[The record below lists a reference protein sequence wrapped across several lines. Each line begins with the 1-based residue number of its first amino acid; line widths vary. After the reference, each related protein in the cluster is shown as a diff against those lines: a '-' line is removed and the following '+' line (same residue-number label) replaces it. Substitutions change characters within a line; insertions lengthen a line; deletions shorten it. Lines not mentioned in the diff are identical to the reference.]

1 MKAKLTKL
9 FTLLAVLIFGISN
22 VWGGDS
28 FPKVDNFENGTCN
41 YGKSNATS
49 IATNSTKEHVRTGE
63 KSVVLQLNTS
73 STGPYTKRSTKFS
86 FVKNT
91 YIHAIGWIKS
101 DDYEEFWFK
110 LASSDGTKVKFGG
123 DANWHQISATYHYTS
138 STADKDVAIY
148 ITSDKKGNKVYYDD
162 IVYYSSNSDVTD
174 TSYPN
179 GPTAGV
185 STTTA
190 INWTNRDDSGDGAT
204 GRQATL
210 IWKRQEG
217 SANDLTLNNQGVYSL
232 TDTEGPSTDQSGHW
246 TLVTASVAADATS
259 YEGTF
264 VAGDVYAIVHC
275 DLAYNYSEPAYV
287 TITAGETYDATFA
300 DGGHGTAPA
309 KAEGV
314 SSVTLTE
321 ITGVAGW
328 KNTGWKADVATKN
341 GTTDVPANTLIAND
355 ETITLLENTTFTAQ
369 WADAY
374 SVTFTFGEGSGT
386 APSGF
391 ESVEGAKFNLP
402 GQGDMVAPSGKAFDG
417 WKANGTGD
425 KIAAGAEYTMTAA
438 AVEFVAQWKAA
449 PTVLFHWRYDG
460 STTTLNSELSA
471 TGGTVTLKST
481 DTNNYSAESASY
493 NANVPDDMKSTG
505 TKGLKTGKS
514 AQYLEIEC
522 TVNFEEGDTIA
533 VTAYGNKDGAGITGW
548 KVSSSDGN
556 TGDIATQTPA
566 GNSNSDYQVGKVVIP
581 STFVAAKKF
590 YLTRAAGTGTGIAAI
605 KVIRPAART
614 IISTVVELTSASIG
628 DDALS
633 AADFATL
640 TTGPAYT
647 YALETK
653 ANEAPTMHFNKRT
666 TITYDEGDP
675 KVTNEDIAVAA
686 TDNGAGYWQAQSIV
700 NAITYTIKVAKPATY
715 AITYYPGANG
725 SGSIAPGNKAED
737 VVFTLSSE
745 RFTRAGYLQTGWAT
759 ADGGAKVYELGA
771 TYTENADL
779 DLYPFW
785 TELDT
790 YVASFACGS
799 TPAGWTYSNDGFDT
813 DSKATVASVC
823 TFVDNGLG
831 TPKTT
836 TGDGTEDDD
845 VAFAKN
851 PDAIA
856 TYDLGITTTVAALNV
871 VLNGG
876 SSSAF
881 NETIEY
887 LGADGSTVKQSYTNS
902 LSAGNWNDNT
912 ISKTDVVA
920 DVRYIRVH
928 GASKWVVMK
937 SFSVSYIETRTKY
950 DVAFAAGTGASGTM
964 PTLHYVE
971 DAEVVL
977 PASTFTAPT
986 DKEFDAWT
994 SSDVTI
1000 TDGKFTMPASDVTV
1014 TATWKDAIT
1023 RYDVTFE
1030 TNGGS
1035 TIDAQEVE
1043 ENGHPTAVA
1052 DPTKANYVFVGWFN
1066 NSDLAP
1072 EHAVADITALTIT
1085 DDITLYAKWQLDI
1098 RLRQLVFSN
1107 GFDAFIKNNEVKAYY
1122 MEGTS
1127 APTMVSYQGVNLKD
1141 VADAV
1146 TIVGNKVRMVGTD
1159 DSVIE
1164 LDLILEA
1171 VTPMSSYDKQI
1182 FDGTETYVK
1191 TGNEFS
1197 TTSGKLGWKFSKND
1211 GDWTRETPGQNRI
1224 YFFVGGSADRATF
1237 TSGASSRAIKVYVN
1251 NELVS
1256 SVETTAAAGST
1267 FDVPLPAANTY
1278 NMIAIIS
1285 NQTSGDGSV
1294 TDIQL
1299 NEHVISTDVSLS
1311 SLTVNGTAIDLQD
1324 GVYTYNFELPYGTVD
1339 APTVVAVA
1347 NAAPY
1352 ATVSAITVDG
1362 TTKAT
1367 FTVTAESSAT
1377 QDYVVNFSIARF
1389 PTITLWDGST
1399 MNAVVENG
1407 DASLNGITWASAG
1420 VNVTSFSA
1428 KTCADNGKSYT
1439 KALDFGGNTKA
1450 TRQFSITIPDGN
1462 VARISLVCNAKGT
1475 SARSISVGTDLAGV
1489 IDENAVSS
1497 IETADNTNLFA
1508 VAFDFFAA
1516 GTLFINTTDGF
1527 QVHEIT
1533 IQMAPGY
1540 GRSAMLGNGV
1550 LGTVCVPNNVVVEDI
1565 QGATFFELMGREP
1578 EHGKL
1583 AFDEITSGEL
1593 EAGVPY
1599 LFQAQ
1604 GNHIA
1609 LLYGATHV
1617 ANPVYKDNGMYGTF
1631 STIVL
1636 TELEDIYYFAQKALW
1651 SCKGAVDLTIAA
1663 NRAYV
1668 KLSKVNELSSASPAP
1683 GRRRILL
1690 GVNGENQATGFENI
1704 EHGDAPMK
1712 VMIEGTLYIFRGEK
1726 VFDATG
1732 RLVK

>member
-1 MKAKLTKL
+1 MLMKAKLTKL
-9 FTLLAVLIFGISN
+9 FTLLAVLLFGFGQMWAEVKLVSVGTEAVSTIAGVGTAPDFFSDKTYKSGDESYSVTISTTFATALGSEYKPDGSTKYKDYYYN
-22 VWGGDS
+22 VNSACDMS
-28 FPKVDNFENGTCN
+28 TTPSNYIKVSTSNCKITKIVIRGLCASSTIQPLPALGCVDGLPTTSTI
-41 YGKSNATS
+41 GSNAGRFVDVIIDNQSCSYGDKKRFDQGSEATYTFTTNVSEVYFSKQFKKVALTGAAAWSTVPSSSQTYCVYGMDVYVEPTAVATAPAITAPTTDQSATYTIGDAITALEVTATGSPAPTYQWYYNSSASTEGATS
-49 IATNSTKEHVRTGE
+49 LGSGAQTASYTPDNSVASDLYYYCVATNSAG
-63 KSVVLQLNTS
+63 
-73 STGPYTKRSTKFS
+73 
-86 FVKNT
+86 
-91 YIHAIGWIKS
+91 
-101 DDYEEFWFK
+101 
-110 LASSDGTKVKFGG
+110 
-123 DANWHQISATYHYTS
+123 SATSPYFHVTVNTPSTPTHDITYTNTKGADNS
-138 STADKDVAIY
+138 SNPTEFYEGVGVASFEPLTDVANFHFTGWSPASIA
-148 ITSDKKGNKVYYDD
+148 DD
-162 IVYYSSNSDVTD
+162 ATTDQTIDAQWVASYNVTF
-174 TSYPN
+174 S
-179 GPTAGV
+179 AGEGTGAV
-185 STTTA
+185 PDA
-190 INWTNRDDSGDGAT
+190 FQKWEGAT
-204 GRQATL
+204 
-210 IWKRQEG
+210 
-217 SANDLTLNNQGVYSL
+217 
-232 TDTEGPSTDQSGHW
+232 
-246 TLVTASVAADATS
+246 
-259 YEGTF
+259 
-264 VAGDVYAIVHC
+264 
-275 DLAYNYSEPAYV
+275 
-287 TITAGETYDATFA
+287 
-300 DGGHGTAPA
+300 
-309 KAEGV
+309 
-314 SSVTLTE
+314 
-321 ITGVAGW
+321 
-328 KNTGWKADVATKN
+328 
-341 GTTDVPANTLIAND
+341 
-355 ETITLLENTTFTAQ
+355 
-369 WADAY
+369 
-374 SVTFTFGEGSGT
+374 
-386 APSGF
+386 
-391 ESVEGAKFNLP
+391 FNLP
-402 GQGDMVAPSGKAFDG
+402 EKGSLTHATKVFDG
-417 WKANGTGD
+417 WKANGTGG

-449 PTVLFHWRYDG
+449 PTVLFHYQWTG
-460 STTTLNSELSA
+460 SGTQPSVDDVLNG
-471 TGGTVTLKST
+471 TGGTITVERKEGSTKTLSNESATFKST
-481 DTNNYSAESASY
+481 
-493 NANVPDDMKSTG
+493 VPADMRFTGSTSKGIKFG
-505 TKGLKTGKS
+505 TSDVYFHIALTSGK
-514 AQYLEIEC
+514 
-522 TVNFEEGDTIA
+522 FEEGDTIRICG
-533 VTAYGNKDGAGITGW
+533 YESFL
-548 KVSSSDGN
+548 VSSTSTSSAG
-556 TGDIATQTPA
+556 TGDISSGFATGA
-566 GNSNSDYQVGKVVIP
+566 NNSNYDTASCVIP
-581 STFVAAKKF
+581 AIIPSDLYVRRTSSS
-590 YLTRAAGTGTGIAAI
+590 AGFAAI
-605 KVIRPAART
+605 KVIRPVKYAVNFAAGEGTGTMTAKAYPAGAEVTLPECTFTAPASKEFDAWTSSDVT
-614 IISTVVELTSASIG
+614 ISAG
-628 DDALS
+628 K
-633 AADFATL
+633 FTM
-640 TTGPAYT
+640 PA
-647 YALETK
+647 
-653 ANEAPTMHFNKRT
+653 NDV
-666 TITYDEGDP
+666 TITATWKAETPKYD
-675 KVTNEDIAVAA
+675 
-686 TDNGAGYWQAQSIV
+686 
-700 NAITYTIKVAKPATY
+700 
-715 AITYYPGANG
+715 ITYYPGTGG
-725 SGSIAPGNKAED
+725 SGSIDPAKKTKD
-737 VVFTLSSE
+737 VDFVLSSE

-759 ADGGAKVYELGA
+759 ADGGVKVYELGA

-779 DLYPFW
+779 ELYPFW

-836 TGDGTEDDD
+836 TGDGTEDDN

-851 PDAIA
+851 ADAIA

-902 LSAGNWNDNT
+902 LSAGNWKDNT

-964 PTLHYVE
+964 PTLHYAE
-971 DAEVVL
+971 GAEVVL
-977 PASTFTAPT
+977 PAATFTPPT

-1127 APTMVSYQGVNLKD
+1127 VPTMVSYQGVNLKD

-1211 GDWTRETPGQNRI
+1211 GDWSRETPGQNRI

-1267 FDVPLPAANTY
+1267 FDIPLPAANAY

-1311 SLTVNGTAIDLQD
+1311 SLTVNGNAVTLVPGQ
-1324 GVYTYNFELPYGTVD
+1324 YTYTYELPYGTVD
-1339 APTVVAVA
+1339 APTVIAVA

-1377 QDYVVNFSIARF
+1377 QDYVVNFTIARF
-1389 PTITLWDGST
+1389 PTIALWDGST
-1399 MNAVVENG
+1399 MTAVVANG
-1407 DASLNGITWASAG
+1407 DPSLNGITWASTG
-1420 VNVTSFSA
+1420 VSVTSFSA
-1428 KTCADNGKSYT
+1428 KTCDDNGKSYT

-1475 SARSISVGTDLAGV
+1475 GARSISVGTDLAGV

-1550 LGTVCVPNNVVVEDI
+1550 LGTVCVPNNVAVEDI
-1565 QGATFFELMGREP
+1565 QGATFYELAGREP

-1609 LLYGATHV
+1609 LLYGATSV
-1617 ANPVYKDNGMYGTF
+1617 GAPVDKGNGMYGTF
-1631 STIVL
+1631 SDITL
-1636 TELEDIYYFAQKALW
+1636 TELDDVYYFAQKALW
-1651 SCKGAVDLTIAA
+1651 GCSDLTSLSVPA

-1668 KLSKVNELSSASPAP
+1668 KLSEIDYLSDPNPAP
-1683 GRRRILL
+1683 GRRRILM

-1704 EHGDAPMK
+1704 ESGDAPMK
-1712 VMIEGTLYIFRGEK
+1712 VMIDGTLYILRGEK

>member
-1 MKAKLTKL
+1 MLMKAKL
-9 FTLLAVLIFGISN
+9 FTLLVVLLFGFGQ
-22 VWGGDS
+22 VWGDTEISLQGTTTAANKKAAQIGSLDAYFGRCGNTVSLTSNGLATGNTSIFVAFKVAAKSEIVLTCYCTASSNYTKEEWLSTVTWSDITNMATTEVNSTPAKAYFETTYDAKTITYDKNTQKNVEYTVSLGEYEAGAYALYIKNSINSAFYLRKITLKPSAATAPAITAPTTDQSATYTIGDAITALEVTATGS
-28 FPKVDNFENGTCN
+28 PAPTYQWYYNSSASTEG
-41 YGKSNATS
+41 ATS
-49 IATNSTKEHVRTGE
+49 LGSGAQTASYTPDNSVASDLYYYCVATNSAGSATSPYFHVTVNTPSTPTHDITYTNTKGAD
-63 KSVVLQLNTS
+63 NS
-73 STGPYTKRSTKFS
+73 SNPTEFYEGVGVAS
-86 FVKNT
+86 FEPLTDVANF
-91 YIHAIGWIKS
+91 HFIGWSPASIA
-101 DDYEEFWFK
+101 DDATTDQTIDAQWV
-110 LASSDGTKVKFGG
+110 ASYNVTFSAGEGTGAVP
-123 DANWHQISATYHYTS
+123 DAFQKWE
-138 STADKDVAIY
+138 
-148 ITSDKKGNKVYYDD
+148 
-162 IVYYSSNSDVTD
+162 
-174 TSYPN
+174 
-179 GPTAGV
+179 
-185 STTTA
+185 
-190 INWTNRDDSGDGAT
+190 GAT
-204 GRQATL
+204 
-210 IWKRQEG
+210 
-217 SANDLTLNNQGVYSL
+217 
-232 TDTEGPSTDQSGHW
+232 
-246 TLVTASVAADATS
+246 
-259 YEGTF
+259 
-264 VAGDVYAIVHC
+264 
-275 DLAYNYSEPAYV
+275 
-287 TITAGETYDATFA
+287 
-300 DGGHGTAPA
+300 
-309 KAEGV
+309 
-314 SSVTLTE
+314 
-321 ITGVAGW
+321 
-328 KNTGWKADVATKN
+328 
-341 GTTDVPANTLIAND
+341 
-355 ETITLLENTTFTAQ
+355 
-369 WADAY
+369 
-374 SVTFTFGEGSGT
+374 
-386 APSGF
+386 
-391 ESVEGAKFNLP
+391 FNLP
-402 GQGDMVAPSGKAFDG
+402 EKGSLTHATKVFDG

-522 TVNFEEGDTIA
+522 TLNFEEGDTIA

-605 KVIRPAART
+605 KVIRPVKYTVNFAAGEGTGTMTAKAYPATAEVTLPECTFTAPASKEFDAWTSSDVT
-614 IISTVVELTSASIG
+614 ISAG
-628 DDALS
+628 K
-633 AADFATL
+633 FTM
-640 TTGPAYT
+640 PA
-647 YALETK
+647 
-653 ANEAPTMHFNKRT
+653 NDV
-666 TITYDEGDP
+666 TITATWKAETPKYD
-675 KVTNEDIAVAA
+675 
-686 TDNGAGYWQAQSIV
+686 
-700 NAITYTIKVAKPATY
+700 
-715 AITYYPGANG
+715 ITYYPGTGG
-725 SGSIAPGNKAED
+725 SGSIDPAKKTKD
-737 VVFTLSSE
+737 VDFVLSSE

-759 ADGGAKVYELGA
+759 ADGGVKVYELGA

-790 YVASFACGS
+790 YVASFSCAT
-799 TPAGWTYSNDGFDT
+799 TPSGWTFSNAGFGADNV
-813 DSKATVASVC
+813 ATAAYVC
-823 TFVDNGLG
+823 TFVDNGIS
-831 TPKTT
+831 TPLQAAAAGK
-836 TGDGTEDDD
+836 DGTTEND

-851 PDAIA
+851 ANAVA
-856 TYDLGITTTVAALNV
+856 TYDLGITTTVAAINV

-876 SSSAF
+876 SGSPF
-881 NETIEY
+881 DETIE
-887 LGADGSTVKQSYTNS
+887 LVGADGTTVKQSYVTS
-902 LSAGNWNDNT
+902 LNAGNWNDNT
-912 ISKTDVVA
+912 INKTDVVA

-964 PTLHYVE
+964 PTLHYAE
-971 DAEVVL
+971 GAEVVL
-977 PASTFTAPT
+977 PAATFTPPT

-1146 TIVGNKVRMVGTD
+1146 TIVGNKVRLVGTD

-1211 GDWTRETPGQNRI
+1211 GDWSRETPGQNRI
-1224 YFFVGGSADRATF
+1224 YFFIGGSADRATF

-1267 FDVPLPAANTY
+1267 FDIPLPAANAY

-1399 MNAVVENG
+1399 MTAVVANG
-1407 DASLNGITWASAG
+1407 DPSLNGITWASTG
-1420 VNVTSFSA
+1420 VSVTSFSA
-1428 KTCADNGKSYT
+1428 KTCDDNGKSYT

-1475 SARSISVGTDLAGV
+1475 GARSISVGTDLAGV

-1550 LGTVCVPNNVVVEDI
+1550 LGTVCVPNNVAIEDI
-1565 QGATFFELMGREP
+1565 QGATFYELAGREP

-1593 EAGVPY
+1593 EAGAPY
-1599 LFQAQ
+1599 VFQAQ

-1617 ANPVYKDNGMYGTF
+1617 DNPVDKHNGMYGTF
-1631 STIVL
+1631 TDITL
-1636 TELEDIYYFAQKALW
+1636 TELTDVYYFAQKALW
-1651 SCKGAVDLTIAA
+1651 GCSDLTSLSVPA

-1668 KLSKVNELSSASPAP
+1668 KLSEIDYLSDPNPAP
-1683 GRRRILL
+1683 GRRRILM

-1704 EHGDAPMK
+1704 ESGDAPMK
-1712 VMIEGTLYIFRGEK
+1712 VMIDGTLYILRGEK

>member
-1 MKAKLTKL
+1 MLMKAKLTKL
-9 FTLLAVLIFGISN
+9 FTLLAVLLFGIGQMWGVNDTITMTGLTAHNSDKAVSEYFSASSTLSVGTNEELTSLTSGVDITSGYVWNTNGSN
-22 VWGGDS
+22 NTTLNSVSYACGQIYQNKSGKKWSEANPVFYAQFVIPTGATFTLS
-28 FPKVDNFENGTCN
+28 KINYAFGT
-41 YGKSNATS
+41 KSAAFTTVIEIYNQT
-49 IATNSTKEHVRTGE
+49 
-63 KSVVLQLNTS
+63 TS
-73 STGPYTKRSTKFS
+73 SA
-86 FVKNT
+86 V
-91 YIHAIGWIKS
+91 
-101 DDYEEFWFK
+101 
-110 LASSDGTKVKFGG
+110 
-123 DANWHQISATYHYTS
+123 YTS
-138 STADKDVAIY
+138 STINISSGGTAVSN
-148 ITSDKKGNKVYYDD
+148 ITGLTNVLNSGTYRIKV
-162 IVYYSSNSDVTD
+162 SPAT
-174 TSYPN
+174 TS
-179 GPTAGV
+179 T
-185 STTTA
+185 
-190 INWTNRDDSGDGAT
+190 AT
-204 GRQATL
+204 GKYWGMGKLEVIGEYSAASSTNYT
-210 IWKRQEG
+210 ISYNANGG
-217 SANDLTLNNQGVYSL
+217 SGTMENTTN
-232 TDTEGPSTDQSGHW
+232 T
-246 TLVTASVAADATS
+246 VAAC
-259 YEGTF
+259 GF
-264 VAGDVYAIVHC
+264 
-275 DLAYNYSEPAYV
+275 
-287 TITAGETYDATFA
+287 
-300 DGGHGTAPA
+300 TAPTG
-309 KAEGV
+309 KAF
-314 SSVTLTE
+314 
-321 ITGVAGW
+321 AGW
-328 KNTGWKADVATKN
+328 KDAEDNDYEVGASVDGDV
-341 GTTDVPANTLIAND
+341 TLY
-355 ETITLLENTTFTAQ
+355 AQ

-533 VTAYGNKDGAGITGW
+533 VTAFGNKDGAGITGW

-605 KVIRPAART
+605 KVIRPVKYNVNFAAGEGTGTMAAKEYPATAEVTLPECTFTPPTNKEFDAWTSSDVT
-614 IISTVVELTSASIG
+614 ISAG
-628 DDALS
+628 K
-633 AADFATL
+633 FTM
-640 TTGPAYT
+640 PA
-647 YALETK
+647 
-653 ANEAPTMHFNKRT
+653 NDV
-666 TITYDEGDP
+666 TITATWKAETPKYD
-675 KVTNEDIAVAA
+675 
-686 TDNGAGYWQAQSIV
+686 
-700 NAITYTIKVAKPATY
+700 
-715 AITYYPGANG
+715 ITYYPGTGG
-725 SGSIAPGNKAED
+725 SGSIDPAKKTKD
-737 VVFTLSSE
+737 VDFVLSSE

-790 YVASFACGS
+790 YVASFSCAT
-799 TPAGWTYSNDGFDT
+799 TPSGWTFSNAGFGADNV
-813 DSKATVASVC
+813 ATAAYVC
-823 TFVDNGLG
+823 TFVDNGIS
-831 TPKTT
+831 TPLQAAAAGK
-836 TGDGTEDDD
+836 DGTTEND

-851 PDAIA
+851 TSAIA
-856 TYDLGITTTVAALNV
+856 TYDLGITTTVAAINV

-876 SSSAF
+876 SGSPF
-881 NETIEY
+881 DETIE
-887 LGADGSTVKQSYTNS
+887 LVGADGTTVKQSYVTS
-902 LSAGNWNDNT
+902 LNAGNWNDNT

-928 GASKWVVMK
+928 GANKWVVMK

-964 PTLHYVE
+964 PTLHYAE
-971 DAEVVL
+971 GAEVVL
-977 PASTFTAPT
+977 PAATFTPPT

-1211 GDWTRETPGQNRI
+1211 GDWSRETPGQNRI

-1237 TSGASSRAIKVYVN
+1237 TSGASKRDIKVYVN

-1267 FDVPLPAANTY
+1267 FDIPLPAANAY

-1294 TDIQL
+1294 MDIQL

-1311 SLTVNGTAIDLQD
+1311 SLTVNGNAVTLVPGQ
-1324 GVYTYNFELPYGTVD
+1324 YTYTYELPYGTVD

-1389 PTITLWDGST
+1389 PSITLWDGST
-1399 MNAVVENG
+1399 MTAVVANG
-1407 DASLNGITWASAG
+1407 DPSLNGITWASTG
-1420 VNVTSFSA
+1420 VSVTSFSA
-1428 KTCADNGKSYT
+1428 KTCDDNGKSYT

-1475 SARSISVGTDLAGV
+1475 GARSISVGTDLAGV

-1550 LGTVCVPNNVVVEDI
+1550 LGTVCVPNNVAVEDI
-1565 QGATFFELMGREP
+1565 QGATFYELAGREP

-1609 LLYGATHV
+1609 LLYGATSV
-1617 ANPVYKDNGMYGTF
+1617 GAPVDKDNGMYGTF
-1631 STIVL
+1631 SDITL
-1636 TELEDIYYFAQKALW
+1636 TDLNDVYYFAQKALW
-1651 SCKGAVDLTIAA
+1651 GCSDLTSLSVPA

-1668 KLSKVNELSSASPAP
+1668 KLSKVDNLSALAPAP
-1683 GRRRILL
+1683 GRRRILM

-1704 EHGDAPMK
+1704 ESGDAPMK
-1712 VMIEGTLYIFRGEK
+1712 VMIDGTLYILRGEK

>member
-1 MKAKLTKL
+1 MLMKSKINANRALMAEKAKLTKL

-22 VWGGDS
+22 VWAADPTLSFGTTSVTTSTFLKEYSTEGITISSDRSYSSNCVELGSTPSSYTSYYLQVLSASAAIDSIHVLMSGNGSNKNLRSPMFGWATEANSATADTYS
-28 FPKVDNFENGTCN
+28 FPAAQTTTGNG
-41 YGKSNATS
+41 
-49 IATNSTKEHVRTGE
+49 
-63 KSVVLQLNTS
+63 
-73 STGPYTKRSTKFS
+73 YTYAK
-86 FVKNT
+86 
-91 YIHAIGWIKS
+91 
-101 DDYEEFWFK
+101 WFK
-110 LASSDGTKVKFGG
+110 FDLTGASVKCARLFRSSK
-123 DANWHQISATYHYTS
+123 NVSSKTPEYTGS
-138 STADKDVAIY
+138 STALGNGQTIKIY
-148 ITSDKKGNKVYYDD
+148 GMKIWLHPAAKTDPTITFNDGAYTVGGALDLSTLFA
-162 IVYYSSNSDVTD
+162 SNSDGAVTYTVKTD
-174 TSYPN
+174 GGTSASIV
-179 GPTAGV
+179 GTSFSASAAGTAV
-185 STTTA
+185 
-190 INWTNRDDSGDGAT
+190 
-204 GRQATL
+204 
-210 IWKRQEG
+210 
-217 SANDLTLNNQGVYSL
+217 
-232 TDTEGPSTDQSGHW
+232 
-246 TLVTASVAADATS
+246 VTASQAATS
-259 YEGTF
+259 TFNAATKDANIVVSVPATPTHSISYTNLKGSDVSTYPTEYYEG
-264 VAGDVYAIVHC
+264 VGIA
-275 DLAYNYSEPAYV
+275 S
-287 TITAGETYDATFA
+287 FA
-300 DGGHGTAPA
+300 
-309 KAEGV
+309 
-314 SSVTLTE
+314 SL
-321 ITGVAGW
+321 
-328 KNTGWKADVATKN
+328 ADVADFHFT
-341 GTTDVPANTLIAND
+341 GWDPASISDTEDQDV
-355 ETITLLENTTFTAQ
+355 EVEAQ
-369 WADAY
+369 WVASY
-374 SVTFTFGEGSGT
+374 NVTFSAGEGTG
-386 APSGF
+386 AVPDAF
-391 ESVEGAKFNLP
+391 QKWEGATFNLP
-402 GQGDMVAPSGKAFDG
+402 EKGSMTHATKVFDG

-449 PTVLFHWRYDG
+449 PQTIFDWTAATTNKIEADNTDLSNATYGTLTIGTSVVGRLLG
-460 STTTLNSELSA
+460 SNTIDKSSSGYKLGNNDVCIEIA
-471 TGGTVTLKST
+471 GTST
-481 DTNNYSAESASY
+481 F
-493 NANVPDDMKSTG
+493 
-505 TKGLKTGKS
+505 
-514 AQYLEIEC
+514 Q
-522 TVNFEEGDTIA
+522 EGDTVVITAKGGGDGERGFA
-533 VTAYGNKDGAGITGW
+533 VTPSTSANPTTDAVVTNLLNGN
-548 KVSSSDGN
+548 VSG
-556 TGDIATQTPA
+556 TC
-566 GNSNSDYQVGKVVIP
+566 KVVL
-581 STFVAAKKF
+581 SDAQAVAKLRVFRHNSKTM
-590 YLTRAAGTGTGIAAI
+590 YVSAI
-605 KVIRPAART
+605 KVIRPVKYTVNFAAGEGTGTMTAKAYPATAEVTLPECTFTPPTDKEFDAWTSSDVT
-614 IISTVVELTSASIG
+614 ISAG
-628 DDALS
+628 K
-633 AADFATL
+633 FTM
-640 TTGPAYT
+640 PA
-647 YALETK
+647 
-653 ANEAPTMHFNKRT
+653 NDV
-666 TITYDEGDP
+666 TITATWKAETPKYD
-675 KVTNEDIAVAA
+675 
-686 TDNGAGYWQAQSIV
+686 
-700 NAITYTIKVAKPATY
+700 
-715 AITYYPGANG
+715 ITYYPGTGG
-725 SGSIAPGNKAED
+725 SGSIDPAKKTKD
-737 VVFTLSSE
+737 VDFILSSE

-759 ADGGAKVYELGA
+759 ADGGAKAYDLGA

-790 YVASFACGS
+790 YVASFACDDAA
-799 TPAGWTYSNDGFDT
+799 PAGWTFSNDGWADNV
-813 DSKATVASVC
+813 ATAAYVC
-823 TFVDNGLG
+823 KFVENGIS
-831 TPKTT
+831 TPLQAAAAGK
-836 TGDGTEDDD
+836 DGTTEND
-845 VAFAKN
+845 VAFAK
-851 PDAIA
+851 DADAVA
-856 TYDLGITTTVAALNV
+856 TYDLGITTTVAAINV

-876 SSSAF
+876 SGSPF
-881 NETIEY
+881 DETIE
-887 LGADGSTVKQSYTNS
+887 LVGADGTTVKQSYVTS
-902 LSAGNWNDNT
+902 LNAGNWNDNT

-964 PTLHYVE
+964 PTLHYAE
-971 DAEVVL
+971 GAEVVL
-977 PASTFTAPT
+977 PAATFTPPT

-1000 TDGKFTMPASDVTV
+1000 TDGKFTMPDNDVTV

-1197 TTSGKLGWKFSKND
+1197 TNSGKLGWKFSKND
-1211 GDWTRETPGQNRI
+1211 GDWSRETPGQNRI

-1267 FDVPLPAANTY
+1267 FDIPLPAANAY

-1377 QDYVVNFSIARF
+1377 QDYVVNFTIARF
-1389 PTITLWDGST
+1389 PSIILWDGST
-1399 MNAVVENG
+1399 MTAVVANG
-1407 DASLNGITWASAG
+1407 DPSLNGITWASTG

-1550 LGTVCVPNNVVVEDI
+1550 LGTVCVPNNVAVEDI
-1565 QGATFFELMGREP
+1565 QGATFYELAGREP

-1609 LLYGATHV
+1609 LLYGATSV
-1617 ANPVYKDNGMYGTF
+1617 GAPVDKDNGMYGTF
-1631 STIVL
+1631 SAITL
-1636 TELEDIYYFAQKALW
+1636 TDLNDVYYFAQKALW
-1651 SCKGAVDLTIAA
+1651 GCSDLTSLSVPA

-1668 KLSKVNELSSASPAP
+1668 KLSKVDNLSALAPAP
-1683 GRRRILL
+1683 GRRRILM

-1704 EHGDAPMK
+1704 ESGDAPMK
-1712 VMIEGTLYIFRGEK
+1712 VMIDGTLYILRGEK